1 MPIRLPLL
9 IAAMSMALL
18 VPAAARAADYVPDEV
33 IVRYEEG
40 TGGGV
45 AARWLPRQAQRR
57 SGRSRGLRAAHDR

>member
-9 IAAMSMALL
+9 LAALALLLL

-33 IVRYEEG
+33 IVRYDEG

-45 AARWLPRQAQRR
+45 AARV
-57 SGRSRGLRAAHDR
+57 AAEAGA

>member
-9 IAAMSMALL
+9 LATLSLVLL

-40 TGGGV
+40 TGGG
-45 AARWLPRQAQRR
+45 RE
-57 SGRSRGLRAAHDR
+57 SGRLEHRASGREGAGGGVPLTRR